1 MSPLRVLVV
10 DNSIFYRLELAD
22 KLLEHLP
29 KGSLMETASD
39 PIHAKEKRMVFRPNV
54 IVVNFM
60 LAAFK
65 MEGKSYLPQ
74 LVQNSNVP
82 VIVFGNVEVGRGP
95 ALRDG
100 AADYLVKPTEPG
112 QMDIFYRVFA
122 KAIETVGK
130 KSRRAVEA
138 APSAEQSPVSAPQ
151 NKVVARGTW
160 SPKSAPAA
168 DKPIGHTASRLPER
182 PKVTDLHMPPSSHA
196 VQKTSLSR
204 MPQPSPQQHIK
215 LIAIGS
221 STGGTEALSTV
232 LKDLNPPLPGI
243 VIVQHIPP
251 MFSKLFAARLDE
263 ECKLHVKEAED
274 GDIVKPNCV
283 YIAPGSFHMT
293 ISRNGGAMKLT
304 CKTGPR
310 VHGCCPSVDV
320 LFKTVAEQI
329 GDEAL
334 GVILT
339 GMGRDGADGLL
350 MMKQKGSPT
359 LGQDKDSS
367 VVYGMPRAAWEA
379 GAVDQQFPLQDMASA
394 ITRKARD

>member
-1 MSPLRVLVV
+1 MRNLRVFAI
-10 DNSIFYRLELAD
+10 DNSIMFQNTLVQELTKRLPSGSLVEHAGQPAEALD
-22 KLLEHLP
+22 KMAVFKPDIIVLNFAL
-29 KGSLMETASD
+29 GSLMVNQEKFLPLLAKKYSQVPIITYGILESGEKAAKILGAAHYLKKPSVGQPMEPFLNNLMRTLLVSQSKNGTAAVTPPGDIGGGAVVTREIWRASRPVQPPPPPKPAPS
-39 PIHAKEKRMVFRPNV
+39 PIEPM
-54 IVVNFM
+54 I
-60 LAAFK
+60 
-65 MEGKSYLPQ
+65 
-74 LVQNSNVP
+74 NVP
-82 VIVFGNVEVGRGP
+82 PN
-95 ALRDG
+95 
-100 AADYLVKPTEPG
+100 AA
-112 QMDIFYRVFA
+112 
-122 KAIETVGK
+122 
-130 KSRRAVEA
+130 
-138 APSAEQSPVSAPQ
+138 
-151 NKVVARGTW
+151 
-160 SPKSAPAA
+160 
-168 DKPIGHTASRLPER
+168 
-182 PKVTDLHMPPSSHA
+182 
-196 VQKTSLSR
+196 
-204 MPQPSPQQHIK
+204 HID
-215 LIAIGS
+215 LIAIGA
-221 STGGTEALSTV
+221 STGGTEALSAIITK
-232 LKDLNPPLPGI
+232 LEPPLPGI